1 MLKPYVIDARIRR
14 QEQAR
19 DRRPALHIREVEPP
33 PALAPSCKRPA
44 RGVIVV
50 DHTID

>member
-1 MLKPYVIDARIRR
+1 MPQPYVIDAILRR
-14 QEQAR
+14 QKPAQEQ
-19 DRRPALHIREVEPP
+19 RPALHIREVEPP
-33 PALAPSCKRPA
+33 PARAPSCKRPA